1 MKQISDTE
9 ARREYYRKWRA
20 KNRDKIHTYNKNY
33 WIKRAEK
40 AAAES
45 EVICDDDNVETGD

>member
-20 KNRDKIHTYNKNY
+20 KNRDKIPTYNKNY

-45 EVICDDDNVETGD
+45 EVICDDDNAETGD